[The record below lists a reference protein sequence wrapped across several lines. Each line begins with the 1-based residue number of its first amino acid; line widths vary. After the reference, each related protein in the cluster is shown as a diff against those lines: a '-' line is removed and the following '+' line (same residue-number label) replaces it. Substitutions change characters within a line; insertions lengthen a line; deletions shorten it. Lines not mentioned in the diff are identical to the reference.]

1 MHKLTVEA
9 KTSGSKAPQVLTGE
23 SLKAI
28 VKEDRKLRSTH
39 PQVVYALGDSS
50 RPRSGSAPNLDTG
63 KLQEAA
69 TAFVE
74 DQKLNVQVS
83 SSSLQQVNKTS
94 SSSSSSDVESE
105 TQEEDM
111 AEDKSLLPQPFT
123 GKLSEDADD
132 FFRQFEMYAAYKEL
146 TAEKQFALFK
156 VLLAG

>member
-50 RPRSGSAPNLDTG
+50 RPRSGSAPNLDTC

-74 DQKLNVQVS
+74 DQKLNIQVS
-83 SSSLQQVNKTS
+83 SLSLQQLNKI
-94 SSSSSSDVESE
+94 SSSSSDVESE

-111 AEDKSLLPQPFT
+111 ALLPQPFT
-123 GKLSEDADD
+123 GNLSENADD
-132 FFRQFEMYAAYKEL
+132 FFPPI
-146 TAEKQFALFK
+146 
-156 VLLAG
+156 